1 MTEKTQEFFIHFDLE
16 WENNHSILLDH
27 SIITEET
34 IKTVIFE
41 LNKIV
46 FEGKLELQIFSL
58 PAEEGGFLKR
68 FFVISWSVIT
78 FARLFV
84 ESTTGSRIIKWLT
97 WKERWDYVEDKT
109 VIVKEMV
116 AWFLEKK
123 STDLAN
129 SWIDYDTFYKAYSAK
144 NKFYQET
151 LKNPKVKWLW
161 FNKEHNFPVPKNEFA
176 YRIVDLKSKLSSID
190 PIEKFH
196 KLKVVSPINTKE
208 DKDLC
213 RQVKDVQKKSQRF
226 NVYMEDQNFY
236 DFFLNNPFF
245 INTLIVK
252 VSYHIE
258 REDNW
263 EIQIK
268 KKSIVNVYQYN
279 DTIFIPLP
287 EECIIEKAPWELDED
302 KNITDLKQETKIQ
315 WLFDL

>member
-1 MTEKTQEFFIHFDLE
+1 MQKKTQDFFIHFNLE
-16 WENNHSILLDH
+16 WENSHSILLDH

-41 LNKIV
+41 LNKII
-46 FEGKLELQIFSL
+46 FGWNLQIEIRVLS
-58 PAEEGGFLKR
+58 AEEGSLLKK
-68 FFVISWSVIT
+68 FWIGIITLSPFVLWN
-78 FARLFV
+78 FAPDIGNWIVMAL
-84 ESTTGSRIIKWLT
+84 
-97 WKERWDYVEDKT
+97 WDWRE
-109 VIVKEMV
+109 VKEYV
-116 AWFLEKK
+116 RDYLKAFLQEKNQTLVDEK
-123 STDLAN
+123 F
-129 SWIDYDTFYKAYSAK
+129 DYDTFYKAYSAK

-151 LKNPKVKWLW
+151 LKNPEIKWLW
-161 FNKEHNFPVPKNEFA
+161 FSKEDIFPVSRNEFA
-176 YRIVDLKSKLSSID
+176 YRIVDLKHKTSLID

-208 DKDLC
+208 DKELC

-226 NVYMEDQNFY
+226 NIYMEDQNFY

-245 INTLIVK
+245 INTFIVK

-258 REDNW
+258 RDDNW

-279 DTIFIPLP
+279 DTIFTPLP

-302 KNITDLKQETKIQ
+302 KNIAELKQETKIQ
-315 WLFDL
+315 WLFDV